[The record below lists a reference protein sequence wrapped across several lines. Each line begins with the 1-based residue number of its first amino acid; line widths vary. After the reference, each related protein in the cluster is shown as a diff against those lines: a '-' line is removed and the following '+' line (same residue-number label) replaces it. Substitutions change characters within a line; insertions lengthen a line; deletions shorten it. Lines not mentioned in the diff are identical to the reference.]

1 MDISCS
7 DPLSMRNTLFSL
19 IDFHFKNY
27 NPKFLASITAQ
38 EFESLDSSEKNYFSN
53 ITIQKSPLSKKELFL
68 FDHTNQIT
76 FISLAELIDLL
87 VSSTTV
93 YSIVFEICM
102 YTYEFFTDE
111 EHFFKLLLEKFL
123 QRIPFG
129 LGPSEKLIFFEM
141 KMAPVQC
148 KILNFFAVWIET
160 HKNRVGRE
168 REERGEKDIFDLLED
183 CIYFMFKAEMKIKG
197 LDGRLEDLLVNIEQI
212 KLMRKMKREK
222 EAMKSVKWR
231 MDCLYTEFLRSVIA
245 DIISKTEEVAKQI
258 CLHDFKLFSK
268 IEIKDLMLENQK
280 KYKKIT
286 AFFNT
291 ITKNT
296 ALLFF
301 VNLPFPQRKNLFQSL
316 IKLIRKLIKYNNF
329 NTSFS
334 IFLGITHSSLRKLQL
349 EQPLSSKQKS
359 KLSSISSL
367 FSFSQNY
374 SSLRSQMQKS
384 YPPSIPFLGILKKDL
399 LVLNEAEKKHKSRKF
414 TFFLPQP
421 PPSPPLN
428 PLASPPDP
436 TEISPFT
443 NSPLL
448 YSPSP
453 SPIFPLPPPILPS
466 SSPILPPSSLLVYP
480 LPITPFPSLATCPSF
495 PPLPPPSSS
504 PPIPSLP
511 PPSSTTH
518 SLSSSPPLTAF
529 NSNEHNN
536 KNPIIPEEINF
547 MKMREIASY
556 SKKLNLLQENGYEF
570 DEEERISRFLKS
582 FQDFEE
588 EVLYQFAENIG

>member
-7 DPLSMRNTLFSL
+7 DPLSMRNSLFSL

-27 NPKFLASITAQ
+27 NPKFYASIPVL
-38 EFESLDSSEKNYFSN
+38 EFESLDSSEKAYLSN
-53 ITIQKSPLSKKELFL
+53 INIQKSLSSKKELFL

-76 FISLAELIDLL
+76 FISLDELINLL
-87 VSSTTV
+87 VSSTTI

-111 EHFFKLLLEKFL
+111 ECFFKLLMEKFL
-123 QRIPFG
+123 QRTPFG
-129 LGPSEKLIFFEM
+129 LSPSEKLAFFEM

-148 KILNFFAVWIET
+148 RILNFLVVWIEV
-160 HKNRVGRE
+160 HKEKSFNKDGRDKIRDGRE
-168 REERGEKDIFDLLED
+168 REENDIFDLLED

-197 LDGRLEDLLVNIEQI
+197 LDGRLEDLLMNIEQI
-212 KLMRKMKREK
+212 KFRRKMKREK
-222 EAMKSVKWR
+222 DSIKNVKWR
-231 MDCLYTEFLRSVIA
+231 MDCLYTEFLRNVIA
-245 DIISKTEEVAKQI
+245 VVITKTEEVAKQI
-258 CLHDFKLFSK
+258 CLHDFKLFSRV
-268 IEIKDLMLENQK
+268 EIKDLMLENRK

-301 VNLPFPQRKNLFQSL
+301 VSLSFPQRKNLFQSL

-349 EQPLSSKQKS
+349 EQPLTSKQKN
-359 KLSSISSL
+359 KLSSLSSL

-374 SSLRSQMQKS
+374 SSLRNQMQKS
-384 YPPSIPFLGILKKDL
+384 FPPSIPFLGILKKDL
-399 LVLNEAEKKHKSRKF
+399 LLLNEAENKNKNRRF

-421 PPSPPLN
+421 PSSPPLEPFPGPTDSPTIFPLTNSSLSCSPSPP
-428 PLASPPDP
+428 
-436 TEISPFT
+436 
-443 NSPLL
+443 
-448 YSPSP
+448 PSF
-453 SPIFPLPPPILPS
+453 SHF
-466 SSPILPPSSLLVYP
+466 PPSSLLIYP
-480 LPITPFPSLATCPSF
+480 PPLANSPSPNTSF
-495 PPLPPPSSS
+495 VPLSPLPPPPSLLSSPPPHSPPPNSFSPISPPLPFTASSS
-504 PPIPSLP
+504 PGYHKYP
-511 PPSSTTH
+511 T
-518 SLSSSPPLTAF
+518 F
-529 NSNEHNN
+529 
-536 KNPIIPEEINF
+536 PEEINF

-556 SKKLNLLQENGYEF
+556 NKKLNLLQGNGYDF
-570 DEEERISRFLKS
+570 PEEERISRFLES

-588 EVLYQFAENIG
+588 EVLYQFAAKIG